1 MLASSGSPLG
11 VDNPLAVLN
20 SVIGSGAVAFSPP
33 LSYPA
38 PDCWYVQF
46 TIEAARDDGS
56 RLAAEYAYTITVH

>member
-1 MLASSGSPLG
+1 M
-11 VDNPLAVLN
+11 AVLN
-20 SVIGSGAVAFSPP
+20 PVIGSGAVAFSPP